1 MAGTK
6 FSVETDHKALSFLH
20 NAKSHMVRDW
30 ARYLST
36 FDFTVSHIP
45 GADNILPHY
54 LSHLDGLI
62 NEHTHNKEP
71 REAVIAETAHTERT
85 QTTRAHQEETSDKES
100 EEDAELES
108 DDNPEM
114 YLQGTEREFAELVLE
129 AKWIKSGE
137 IREKMVT
144 DAHNTLHQGPM
155 GTFRKLLRDGYFWS
169 DMKRDCRR
177 ASQKCKQ
184 CLRHNVGKRGF
195 LPLRAGTTLLPLE
208 KVHGDLAGPFLTSE
222 GCKYIL
228 VLVDAATRF
237 CWLRAMSEIT
247 AAGVA

>member
-1 MAGTK
+1 MGTK

-36 FDFTVSHIP
+36 FNFTVSHIP

-62 NEHTHNKEP
+62 DKNTHNKEL
-71 REAVIAETAHTERT
+71 REAVITETAHAKCA
-85 QTTRAHQEETSDKES
+85 QTTRAHQEETSGKES
-100 EEDAELES
+100 EEDTELES

-114 YLQGTEREFAELVLE
+114 YLRGTEREFAELVLE
-129 AKWIKSGE
+129 AKWIKSRE

-144 DAHNTLHQGPM
+144 DAHNMLHQGPM
-155 GTFRKLLRDGYFWS
+155 GTFRKLLHDSYFWS

-184 CLRHNVGKRGF
+184 CLRHNVRK
-195 LPLRAGTTLLPLE
+195 
-208 KVHGDLAGPFLTSE
+208 
-222 GCKYIL
+222 
-228 VLVDAATRF
+228 
-237 CWLRAMSEIT
+237 
-247 AAGVA
+247 